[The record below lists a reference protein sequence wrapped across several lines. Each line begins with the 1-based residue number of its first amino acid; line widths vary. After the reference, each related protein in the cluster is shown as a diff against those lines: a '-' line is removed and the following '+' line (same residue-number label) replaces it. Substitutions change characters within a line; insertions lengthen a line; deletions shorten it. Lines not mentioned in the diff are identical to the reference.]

1 MGKITE
7 SITERRGINAVEAY
21 FNNIGWVFRE
31 TPHTDCGID
40 GEVEQTINQE
50 LTCNFR

>member
-31 TPHTDCGID
+31 TPHTDC
-40 GEVEQTINQE
+40 ESMEK
-50 LTCNFR
+50 